1 MKERLLNI
9 WQNVKEKASA
19 LSSRTKKLIIG
30 ALALVIVVS
39 VGLAVWLNTRPY
51 EVLFSELTNEEASEI
66 IGKLQEDGVDYKYQN
81 DGTILVP
88 RSEEHT
94 SELQSQR

>member
-30 ALALVIVVS
+30 ALALVILVS

-51 EVLFSELTNEEASEI
+51 EVLFCLLTYDEACVI
-66 IGKLQEDGVDYKYQN
+66 FG
-81 DGTILVP
+81 
-88 RSEEHT
+88 
-94 SELQSQR
+94 